1 MRIYSATDVGQKRKM
16 NQDYVFASEGPVGN
30 LPNLFT
36 VADGMG
42 GHNAGDYASSH
53 AVRIL
58 VDEIR
63 EDADYNP
70 VKVIRHAIEA
80 ANTEIRNR
88 AQEDENLR
96 GMGTTMVV
104 ATIVDQYAYVANVG
118 DSRLYVIQDGIRQ
131 VTRDHSLVQEM
142 VRMGE
147 ISEAEA
153 RNHPDKNIITRA
165 LGAEKTVDVDFF
177 DLKLEKGCTILM
189 CSDGLSN
196 MVEDEKIQEL
206 AESIMQNGLLQP
218 IVVREYEGK
227 YQIVVGERRYRA
239 CKLAGI
245 TEVPCIIQ
253 ELDDNQTANAALVEN
268 IQRENLSAIEE
279 ALAYQQILDT
289 QGLTQAQLA
298 EKVGK
303 KQSTVANK
311 LRLLKL
317 PMTVQESVRKK
328 EISERHARAL
338 LKLED
343 TAQQNNMLK
352 EILEQNLTVDETE
365 KRIAKL
371 LTPKKEKPRVRK
383 FSRSVKI
390 AINTINQAV
399 KMVTDA
405 GTDVE
410 ENIDETDDEVIITL
424 KVKK

>member
-1 MRIYSATDVGQKRKM
+1 MDKLRRSLYRKKRNVIK
-16 NQDYVFASEGPVGN
+16 
-30 LPNLFT
+30 
-36 VADGMG
+36 
-42 GHNAGDYASSH
+42 
-53 AVRIL
+53 
-58 VDEIR
+58 
-63 EDADYNP
+63 DAYCFLDIND
-70 VKVIRHAIEA
+70 I
-80 ANTEIRNR
+80 
-88 AQEDENLR
+88 
-96 GMGTTMVV
+96 
-104 ATIVDQYAYVANVG
+104 VANKEQP
-118 DSRLYVIQDGIRQ
+118 R
-131 VTRDHSLVQEM
+131 TH
-142 VRMGE
+142 
-147 ISEAEA
+147 
-153 RNHPDKNIITRA
+153 
-165 LGAEKTVDVDFF
+165 F
-177 DLKLEKGCTILM
+177 
-189 CSDGLSN
+189 
-196 MVEDEKIQEL
+196 EDEKIQEL

-317 PMTVQESVRKK
+317 PMTVQKSVKKK

-352 EILEQNLTVDETE
+352 EILEHNLTVDETE

-371 LTPKKEKPRVRK
+371 LTPKKEKPRVRT
-383 FSRSVKI
+383 FSKSVKI
-390 AINTINQAV
+390 ALNTINQAV

-410 ENIDETDDEVIITL
+410 ENIDETDDEVIITI